1 MPKYPSNFNDPSLT
15 VDNMTALRELKDTT
29 GANSATG
36 YRYPT
41 DTNVTGTGN
50 LSNATQ
56 TWGDFFL
63 ALAKLRRD
71 ITAAMKWLLVPV
83 QSCDYA
89 TQAALPNTPTYANGT
104 AGVGATITAGAN
116 STLTVDGVVQAA
128 GARILVKN
136 QVGQANNMG
145 YNANGIYELTTV
157 GSGAAPWVL
166 TRVREADAS
175 SATEMCP
182 GTFVSVL
189 SGTSAGLS
197 YIMDNASYT
206 TMATA
211 VGAANN
217 ITFNE
222 FTQESQLPT
231 AKGNFVAREIDF
243 VQAQYQRKIYDLTG
257 KAMSL
262 VKELSF
268 LAADVSVFTGT
279 SGDQVGAAGV
289 YPSGYNR
296 GW

>member
-1 MPKYPSNFNDPSLT
+1 MPNYPSNFNGPTLT
-15 VDNMTALRELKDTT
+15 VNNVTANRELKDTT
-29 GANSATG
+29 GANAATS
-36 YRYPT
+36 RYPT
-41 DTNVTGTGN
+41 DANVAGTGN
-50 LSNATQ
+50 LSSATQ
-56 TWGDFFL
+56 TWGDFYL
-63 ALAKLRRD
+63 ALARLRRD
-71 ITAAMKWLLVPV
+71 VNAALKWLLVPV

-89 TQAALPNTPTYANGT
+89 TQAALPNTPTYSNGT
-104 AGVGATITAGAN
+104 AGVGATITAGSN
-116 STLTVDGVVQAA
+116 STLTVDGVVQAL

-136 QVGQANNMG
+136 QVGEANNMG

-157 GSGAAPWVL
+157 GSGAAAWVL
-166 TRVREADAS
+166 TRVREADTS

-189 SGTSAGLS
+189 SGTSAGKS

-206 TMATA
+206 TMATT
-211 VGAANN
+211 VGATNN

-257 KAMSL
+257 KAMNL
-262 VKELSF
+262 VKELGF
-268 LAADVSVFTGT
+268 LSADVAVFTGT